1 MKLTKIDWRTSGR
14 SILFLKFMAYYTVT
28 LVALA
33 SVLTWNTAIVGLVT
47 SGGAE
52 AELAEI
58 TGKNI
63 LLALILVFVFLV
75 ATAVLFSRWITRPL
89 KELTVAADTVAREG
103 DLTKTVPVRSKDEVG
118 QLAETFNQMIHNL
131 GSLVKHIQDGAGQ
144 IGLCSK
150 DILVASGQQAS
161 GSTEQASAV
170 AEIST
175 TMQELAAT
183 SKQIAD
189 NAGSV
194 ADMAEQTLSSAQAG
208 KETVDDTVEGMDE
221 IREATGQ
228 IAGKI
233 LELGQKSQDIGDI
246 IELINSIADR
256 TDLLALNAAIEAAK
270 AGEAGRGFAV
280 LAEEIRILAENVMNS
295 TKQITELV
303 SEIQNSINASVMA
316 MEEGTK
322 RVERGVELASKTGAS
337 LDEILSMIEKTTMSA
352 RQIMMS
358 TQQQQS
364 ASDQAV
370 VAMREIDEVTRQS
383 EASAKRT
390 ESISKELAGL
400 SENLEKAIEQFK
412 IVRQEEPYSPRV
424 RGDHG
429 YAGVRERETVSATV
443 GD

>member
-1 MKLTKIDWRTSGR
+1 MKMVKFDWRTGSR
-14 SILFLKFMAYYTVT
+14 SVLFLKFMAYYTVT
-28 LVALA
+28 LAVLA
-33 SVLTWNTAIVGLVT
+33 FALTWNTAIVSMVGLGE
-47 SGGAE
+47 GGAE
-52 AELAEI
+52 LAKV

-63 LLALILVFVFLV
+63 LLALVLVFVFLV
-75 ATAVLFSRWITRPL
+75 ATAILFSQWITRPL
-89 KELTVAADTVAREG
+89 RELTVAADTVAREG
-103 DLTKTVPVRSKDEVG
+103 DLTKTVPVRSRDEVG

-144 IGLCSK
+144 VGSCSRE
-150 DILVASGQQAS
+150 ILVASGEQAS

-175 TMQELAAT
+175 TMEELAAT

-194 ADMAEQTLSSAQAG
+194 TDLAEQALSSAQAG

-221 IREATGQ
+221 IREATEQ
-228 IAGKI
+228 IAGRI

-246 IELINSIADR
+246 IEMISGIADR

-295 TKQITELV
+295 TRQITELV
-303 SEIQNSINASVMA
+303 TEIQSSINASVMA

-322 RVERGVELASKTGAS
+322 RVERGVELAHKTGGS
-337 LDEILSMIEKTTMSA
+337 LDEILSMIERTTSSSK
-352 RQIMMS
+352 QITVS

-383 EASAKRT
+383 ERSAKRT
-390 ESISKELAGL
+390 ETIARELDGL
-400 SENLEKAIEQFK
+400 SANLGKAVEQFK
-412 IVRQEEPYSPRV
+412 IARQEEPSP
-424 RGDHG
+424 DIG
-429 YAGVRERETVSATV
+429 YRIPDTGILHPASGTGR
-443 GD
+443 